1 MGNLVY
7 SFCIIKN
14 IILINIIT
22 TAMLLLLVL
31 VLLLVPVKYC
41 KTWIANISITN
52 SNIINT

>member
-22 TAMLLLLVL
+22 TAMLLVLLLV
-31 VLLLVPVKYC
+31 LVPVKYC
-41 KTWIANISITN
+41 KTWITNISITN